1 MTTAPTDSLSANVA
15 PLPAGAHVTAACFLG
30 DLPALA
36 LGDGTVLLGTG
47 EKPLLGTGEEVLL
60 GTAQKPLLGT
70 GEKVLLGTDG
80 GHRVSAHPDGGVL
93 CAVADRDRI
102 VRGGD
107 DGRVVATRPDGTV
120 EELAREQ
127 GWIDA
132 LALHPT
138 GAVAWASG
146 RTVRARSAK
155 GEVKTVASGSS
166 VRGLAF
172 APKGYR
178 LVFSHYNG
186 ASMWFPNT
194 AEAPQTLEWKGSHL
208 DVVWSPDGRF
218 VVTTMQ
224 ENAMHGW
231 RVSDSKHMRMS
242 GYPAKPRSLS
252 WSPDGAWLATSGAE
266 ACVVW
271 PFDSK
276 DGPMGKAPRECGVR
290 TARVSQVAFH
300 PRAGVLALGYEDGFV
315 LMVRLKDNSEILIRR
330 EDAAGGA
337 VSALAWDA
345 AGTRLVFGTRGGAA
359 GVLTLPG

>member
-1 MTTAPTDSLSANVA
+1 MPPAPTDSLASAVTPIA
-15 PLPAGAHVTAACFLG
+15 AGAHVTAACFLG
-30 DLPALA
+30 AVPALA

-47 EKPLLGTGEEVLL
+47 GER
-60 GTAQKPLLGT
+60 
-70 GEKVLLGTDG
+70 
-80 GHRVSAHPDGGVL
+80 RVAAHPDGAVL
-93 CAVADRDRI
+93 CAAADGGRL
-102 VRGGD
+102 VTGGD
-107 DGRVVATRPDGTV
+107 DGRVVSTRADGAS
-120 EELAREQ
+120 ERLGAEAG

-138 GAVAWASG
+138 GAVAWATG

-155 GEVKTVASGSS
+155 GEVRSVAAGSS

-178 LVFSHYNG
+178 LAFSHYNG
-186 ASMWFPNT
+186 ASLWFPNA
-194 AEAPQTLEWKGSHL
+194 AEAPQALEWKGSHL
-208 DVVWSPDGRF
+208 DVAWSPDGRF

-231 RVSDSKHMRMS
+231 RVADAKHMRMS

-271 PFDSK
+271 PFEGK

-290 TARVSQVAFH
+290 PVRVSQVAFH

-330 EDAAGGA
+330 EDPEGGA
-337 VSALAWDA
+337 VSALSWNA
-345 AGTRLVFGTRGGAA
+345 AGDRLLFGTRAGAA
-359 GVLTLPG
+359 GLLALPG